1 MKTRLAKNAVLTILW
16 SALRSAI
23 GKISRAEV
31 LFQESF
37 RRFSEKL
44 ILKNNYKWHFKCLCP
59 LLKGCFILTYC
70 TSAIFLKPIK
80 FLRKNGNSEL
90 HWYLGLTD
98 WTSSPMQLSSKR
110 IVYFSTVGILVKYFP
125 YFHYPFTD
133 FVILSNTVK
142 FLYKG
147 II

>member
-1 MKTRLAKNAVLTILW
+1 MALQVSLPFTKRMFCSNILHL
-16 SALRSAI
+16 S
-23 GKISRAEV
+23 
-31 LFQESF
+31 
-37 RRFSEKL
+37 
-44 ILKNNYKWHFKCLCP
+44 N
-59 LLKGCFILTYC
+59 
-70 TSAIFLKPIK
+70 FLKANKI
-80 FLRKNGNSEL
+80 LEKNGNSEL

-110 IVYFSTVGILVKYFP
+110 IVYFSKVGILVKYFP